1 MSHVTLWVGTSHD
14 HYPTKVGGYKHCGIE
29 DIFLV
34 AEEEDF
40 TYLLKSPLLFI
51 SKSHGLSCYLLWHV
65 HRFDVGHT
73 RLQCWSNIGHTQSKY
88 SRKKT
93 LTQLLPVRP
102 DLLLK
107 ERKNR
112 NNDYGKAFCVTRKRF
127 YLKEFIDSTCIEK

>member
-1 MSHVTLWVGTSHD
+1 M
-14 HYPTKVGGYKHCGIE
+14 
-29 DIFLV
+29 
-34 AEEEDF
+34 
-40 TYLLKSPLLFI
+40 LFAMTC
-51 SKSHGLSCYLLWHV
+51 SQV
-65 HRFDVGHT
+65 R
-73 RLQCWSNIGHTQSKY
+73 CWSHATTMLVHHTQSKY